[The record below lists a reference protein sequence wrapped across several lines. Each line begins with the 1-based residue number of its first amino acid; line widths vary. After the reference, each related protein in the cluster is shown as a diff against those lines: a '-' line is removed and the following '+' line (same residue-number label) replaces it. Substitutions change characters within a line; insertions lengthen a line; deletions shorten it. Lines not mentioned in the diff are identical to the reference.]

1 MVRLIEPTYFPPISH
16 WKFIKS
22 EDLLWSINSRYN
34 KQTLTNRTYID
45 SANGELM
52 LTVPIK
58 HSGKNQPRVLSDIKL
73 DLSSD
78 WKKNHFKSIKICY
91 QSSPFYEFYEDD
103 IISFFNLDYE
113 NLYDLNLKSI
123 KMVCNWLKIKM
134 PEDIYNKKDKYDF
147 KIHDLT
153 HMSNCKRTSYLKQKK
168 YNQTFETKN
177 GFINNLSV
185 IDLIFNC
192 GPNSIDYF

>member
-22 EDLLWSINSRYN
+22 KDLLWSINSRYN

-58 HSGKNQPRVLSDIKL
+58 HSGKNQPRVFSDIKL

-103 IISFFNLDYE
+103 IISFFNLDFE

-123 KMVCNWLKIKM
+123 KMVCNWLKIEM
-134 PEDIYNKKDKYDF
+134 PEDIYNKKNKYDY
-147 KIHDLT
+147 KIQDLT
-153 HMSNCKRTSYLKQKK
+153 HMSNCKRTSYFKQKK
-168 YNQTFETKN
+168 YNQTFETNN
-177 GFINNLSV
+177 GFINDLSV

-192 GPNSIDYF
+192 GPNSINYF

>member
-22 EDLLWSINSRYN
+22 KDLLWSINSKYN
-34 KQTLTNRTYID
+34 KQTLTNRTYMD

-58 HSGKNQPRVLSDIKL
+58 HSGKNQPRVFSDIKL

-103 IISFFNLDYE
+103 IISFFNLDFE
-113 NLYDLNLKSI
+113 NLYDLNFKSI

-134 PEDIYNKKDKYDF
+134 PEDIYNEEKK
-147 KIHDLT
+147 
-153 HMSNCKRTSYLKQKK
+153 KR
-168 YNQTFETKN
+168 
-177 GFINNLSV
+177 I
-185 IDLIFNC
+185 
-192 GPNSIDYF
+192 